1 MDALLVGDLVLVGV
15 GLPPSL
21 WMATQGEAL
30 ERLVGM
36 ELAGVEIILSML
48 VFSAVVEQPS
58 YLIVPMVAAVL
69 AFAGTLVFT
78 RLLAPR
84 P

>member
-1 MDALLVGDLVLVGV
+1 VDALLVGDLILVGA